1 VAPLLANDFYV
12 ICPDL
17 RGFGQSS
24 KPDNPSDHEASSKRA
39 KARDC
44 IALMNHLG
52 FNRFY
57 LAGHD
62 RGSYTAFRTAMD
74 HPSRVEKLAILDG
87 VPIME
92 ALRRCDAKFA
102 RKWWHW
108 FFYGQPDKPEQAIL
122 ANPGAWHGGSREEMG
137 DGNYADFRAAIED
150 RATVIGMLGD

>member
-1 VAPLLANDFYV
+1 
-12 ICPDL
+12 
-17 RGFGQSS
+17 
-24 KPDNPSDHEASSKRA
+24 
-39 KARDC
+39 
-44 IALMNHLG
+44 
-52 FNRFY
+52 
-57 LAGHD
+57 
-62 RGSYTAFRTAMD
+62 
-74 HPSRVEKLAILDG
+74 
-87 VPIME
+87 ME